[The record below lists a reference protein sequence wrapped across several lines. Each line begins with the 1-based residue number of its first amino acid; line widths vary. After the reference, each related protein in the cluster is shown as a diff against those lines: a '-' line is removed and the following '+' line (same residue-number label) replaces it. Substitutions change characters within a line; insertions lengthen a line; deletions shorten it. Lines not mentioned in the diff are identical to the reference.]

1 MFRSL
6 TLETDNKYIWLIMK
20 FKNILGIFSCS
31 IFYRRQII
39 KTALPDHTAI
49 EQEMIRKQKQPF
61 HPGEKHTTKQVMNQR
76 RIEDF

>member
-20 FKNILGIFSCS
+20 FKNILGTVSCN

-39 KTALPDHTAI
+39 KTAIPDHTAI
-49 EQEMIRKQKQPF
+49 KQEMKRKQKQPF
-61 HPGEKHTTKQVMNQR
+61 HPGEKHATKQLMNQK